1 MLPRSRYLATR
12 GCVATTRSVDATV
25 LAAYTAAWLHGPIEQ
40 ERSMAIV
47 PLDSKLNIVVFLD
60 KATGDGAAP
69 LQRRV
74 NGHGATKV
82 PLVLAERNGHIRVYI
97 CRRVMNATIVRPGNT
112 WI

>member
-1 MLPRSRYLATR
+1 
-12 GCVATTRSVDATV
+12 
-25 LAAYTAAWLHGPIEQ
+25 
-40 ERSMAIV
+40 MAIV

-82 PLVLAERNGHIRVYI
+82 PLVLAE
-97 CRRVMNATIVRPGNT
+97 
-112 WI
+112 